1 MRTSVRVVAASPSPD
16 AARQIACTALLR
28 PREPNV
34 VLGQNCGGDQW
45 IDAKSAT
52 DTATVRSIDGK
63 TACERPEE
71 REQS

>member
-1 MRTSVRVVAASPSPD
+1 MRTMSAEFAVSPFPD

-34 VLGQNCGGDQW
+34 VLGRNFGGDQQ

-52 DTATVRSIDGK
+52 DSATVRSIAGK
-63 TACERPEE
+63 AACERPEE
-71 REQS
+71 RGQS